1 VSPKGGA
8 VAASNREKQ
17 MNTNHEFSTETYR
30 GLVLA
35 FNHYTG
41 RWSVRQDGRVVAY
54 GLRTKQDAMRA
65 ADRALAA

>member
-1 VSPKGGA
+1 
-8 VAASNREKQ
+8 